1 MISSIVGRRVVAIMK
16 RTALIF
22 VLVSLVLGACT
33 SESSDPN
40 EGPTAAAACLI
51 EEPECEDTVASDPD
65 VPPVEPER
73 GVSVADAVTQSID
86 GAFEVRGFF
95 FADAAGARVCEFLLE
110 SFPPQCGGASLP
122 VGDFDVDL
130 ALDSEAGVSWTDGVV
145 YLEGEIIEGVF
156 QPLR

>member
-1 MISSIVGRRVVAIMK
+1 M
-16 RTALIF
+16 
-22 VLVSLVLGACT
+22 
-33 SESSDPN
+33 
-40 EGPTAAAACLI
+40 
-51 EEPECEDTVASDPD
+51 
-65 VPPVEPER
+65 
-73 GVSVADAVTQSID
+73 ADATARAID

-95 FADAAGARVCEFLLE
+95 FADDGGARMCETLLE

-130 ALDSEAGVSWTDGVV
+130 PLTSEQGVSWTDQVV